1 MTMRLRQRASG
12 HTWWLIGL
20 LLTYLALGIYY
31 GLRIPPFESPDELHH
46 MGYVVHLAREGR
58 LPVQN
63 PGEQTLYEQEG
74 SQPPLYYVLA
84 AALVRGLDLSD
95 FEQVTE
101 PNPYARIGLP
111 SAMDNQNLVMHP
123 PGQDRWSGSLLALQI
138 VRALSLI
145 MGAGTVLSTY
155 MLTRL
160 LLPQRPGL
168 ALAVAATNAFTPMFL
183 YISASANN
191 DSLIALTASLALA
204 TLAYTA
210 TRGVSVPRLLAL
222 GGLCGLALLAKLSG
236 IALLGLVLLA
246 LLVIAASQV
255 AGVDSTCTP
264 GQLRRLWRQAD
275 IRGVARRW
283 APWAALVSGL
293 AVAIAG
299 WWYLRNLRLSGD
311 LTGINTML
319 AIFGTRSSGPPSLA
333 ALLGEV
339 RGFVMSYWGVFGI
352 FNVLMR
358 PQAVY
363 PVLLAVTGMALASAG
378 LVLWRAWRRQSA
390 LPWALLCLLGLWVVG
405 LLVSLLRWTSMTY
418 ASQGRLIFPGISVLS
433 LALVMGLSTWFR
445 GRARAV
451 AEAALPVL
459 LLGISVL
466 QPQHTIARAY
476 AAPTPLTAEDIPVT
490 AQAVHASFGPVELVA
505 YDLDRVSLAPGERAV
520 LTLYWWTHE
529 RVDDD
534 LTLYVHVFGREGAK
548 IAQRDS
554 FHGGGTY
561 PTSYWE
567 PGQVIRDQ
575 YAVDID
581 VGAQGPT
588 AAEIVVGLYHRDDM
602 EPIVAADPAG
612 NPVGKLTIAR
622 LKVTGETVPA
632 TPQWPTDA
640 SLGDVVRLVGYDA
653 DWARWDGESELSI
666 ILHWE
671 VLGSLDRD
679 YTVFLHLVDQH
690 GAMLGQGDGPPCL
703 GEYPTRFWDAGE
715 TLADPHVITMHQAA
729 TVNEVRVL
737 VGLYDPISGE
747 RVPATDASGTPIG
760 APIGDHITITP
771 PADGR

>member
-1 MTMRLRQRASG
+1 MTVARKGTLSERIAITALLLVYVG
-12 HTWWLIGL
+12 IGL
-20 LLTYLALGIYY
+20 WY
-31 GLRIPPFESPDELHH
+31 GVAAPSFENSDELRH
-46 MGYVVHLAREGR
+46 MGYVVHLVREER

-74 SQPPLYYVLA
+74 SQPPLYYLLA
-84 AALVRGLDLSD
+84 AILVSGLDLSD

-101 PNPYARIGLP
+101 LNPYARIGLP
-111 SAMDNQNLVMHP
+111 SAIDNLNMVMHP
-123 PGQDRWSGSLLALQI
+123 PNQDRWGGSLLALQI

-145 MGAGTVLSTY
+145 MGAGTVLSTF

-168 ALAVAATNAFTPMFL
+168 ALAAAATNAFTPMFIF
-183 YISASANN
+183 ISASANN
-191 DSLIALTASLALA
+191 DNLI
-204 TLAYTA
+204 TLACSLTLVTLA
-210 TRGVSVPRLLAL
+210 HTGVRGVTRGRLLAL
-222 GGLCGLALLAKLSG
+222 GCLCGVALLTKLSG
-236 IALLGLVLLA
+236 IALLALILLS
-246 LLVIAASQV
+246 LLVMAANQA
-255 AGVDSTCTP
+255 AGVDTFCTP
-264 GQLRRLWRQAD
+264 HALGRVWRGAPIGDILRRW
-275 IRGVARRW
+275 V
-283 APWAALVSGL
+283 PWAAYVIVPALT
-293 AVAIAG
+293 IAG
-299 WWYLRNLRLSGD
+299 WWYLRNIRLYGE
-311 LTGINTML
+311 LTGVATML
-319 AIFGTRSSGPPSLA
+319 SIFGTRPTGLPAPVEI
-333 ALLGEV
+333 LGEL
-339 RGFVMSYWGVFGI
+339 RGFLMSYWGIFGG

-363 PVLLAVTGMALASAG
+363 LVLLAVTAIALTSAG
-378 LVLWRAWRRQSA
+378 LALWCAWCRQAS

-433 LALVMGLSTWFR
+433 LALIMGLSTWFR
-445 GRARAV
+445 GRARVLAQ
-451 AEAALPVL
+451 AALPVL

-466 QPQHTIARAY
+466 QPQHAIARAY

-505 YDLDRVSLAPGERAV
+505 YELDRDSLAPGDRAI